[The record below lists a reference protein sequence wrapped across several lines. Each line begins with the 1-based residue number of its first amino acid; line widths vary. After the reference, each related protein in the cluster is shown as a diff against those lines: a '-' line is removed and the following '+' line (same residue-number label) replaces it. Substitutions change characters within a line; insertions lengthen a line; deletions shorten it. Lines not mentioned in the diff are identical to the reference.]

1 MDDLIEKI
9 LAFRDA
15 RDWSQYHKPK
25 DLAISVALEAN
36 ELLENFQWRTSEE
49 AVTERFDNIKDEI
62 ADVFIYLFLL
72 SDRLGIDA
80 KAAIENKLVQ
90 NGLKYPVR
98 KAYGSRKKY
107 DEL

>member
-1 MDDLIEKI
+1 MDNLIKKI

-15 RDWSQYHKPK
+15 RNWSQYHKPK
-25 DLAISVALEAN
+25 DLAISVALEAG
-36 ELLENFQWRTSEE
+36 ELLENFQWRTNEE
-49 AVTERFDNIKDEI
+49 AVTEKFDNIKDEL

-72 SDRLGIDA
+72 SDRLGIDV
-80 KAAIENKLVQ
+80 KAAIEDKLVQ
-90 NGLKYPVR
+90 NELKYPLR